1 MLCVGHVLFAQLKL
15 PKVFADN
22 MVLQRDKPIKIWGW
36 AKKGEAVSVSFNQQT
51 AKAMPDSQG
60 NWQLTLNSMTH
71 GGPFEMIINQES
83 EKMVLHNI
91 LIGDVWICS
100 GQSNMEMPIEGWGG
114 DSIKNATSEIKAAS
128 FPQIRLFTVER
139 ALSYSPVKDVNGNWQ
154 ECSPRSVSSFSAVA
168 YFFGRKLNQDLNIPI
183 GLINTSWGGTN
194 IQAWTSW
201 DEMSKLDD
209 YRNVKINEILQQQ
222 KKWKENSDRYNAA
235 LMNDIG
241 MSEKWFAENTNV
253 SSWKKVVMPQ
263 QYERFESPQAD
274 GIVWFRK
281 DFNLTAEQVAS
292 AATVNLGAIDDSDE
306 TYINGKL
313 IGKMNNWSANRSY
326 TIESGLLKKGTNN
339 ITVKVLDTGGGGG
352 FSGQAKDMFLKI
364 GSDQI
369 SLAGDWLYKAS
380 VLTTQFNVRNTGPN
394 AFPSQLY
401 NAMIAPL
408 TNFQIKGAI
417 WYQGEA
423 NTSEAYA
430 YRNLFPGMITNWRS
444 KWNDNF
450 PFLWVQLANFM
461 QPVVQPSESE
471 WAELREAQHM
481 TLKLPRTGESVA
493 IDVGEANDIHPKN
506 KQDVGKRLALA
517 ALKVAYEKDGIYSG
531 PVFQSMEVKENKII
545 LNFAHQGSGLVSTG
559 DKYGYLKGFAI
570 AGADQHFVWAKAYIE
585 GDKVVV
591 FSNEVKQPMAVR
603 YAWGD
608 NPDDANL
615 YNKEGLPASPFRT
628 DTWKGL
634 TMKK

>member
-274 GIVWFRK
+274 GIIWFRK